1 MKKSGLIIIL
11 LSVFFTVSCNRS
23 KKEKEYVK
31 KVEHS
36 EETIAVGIYKATGYA
51 YTNVKYIAE
60 ALKIDAGIVYVT
72 LSDAD
77 LLKTKLENIDVL
89 LLPSL
94 SNTNI
99 VDKVDDEI
107 ATIITDFINKRGKG
121 AIAMCNGA
129 GVLSCTPG
137 YQSLNLIDIKF
148 NPGKAQ
154 KISTGITNFQ
164 LTEQGKQIFPEL
176 ADIESLYI
184 NLQKQP
190 VSIDVDT
197 SKNIN
202 VLGYTIEENKYPLFI
217 TSQNSNGRIA
227 VLNANVETTPGMRW
241 IIPRLVRWIENKD
254 FAWYEKNVVRP
265 EIYTK
270 EIVIDESKQN
280 EIKKL
285 IAQLNQGRKN
295 EVISAMDQLQEIYPW
310 AAAEQVR
317 SLLVEKTDDIKL
329 RAAEYLV
336 SIEYTMAMEDLD
348 KLIQKE
354 RSRKVREKL
363 TQYRNE
369 LDAMTEQN

>member
-1 MKKSGLIIIL
+1 M
-11 LSVFFTVSCNRS
+11 FFAISCNRS

-31 KVEHS
+31 KIEHS
-36 EETIAVGIYKATGYA
+36 EETIAVGIYKATGYE
-51 YTNVKYIAE
+51 YTNVKYLAE

-99 VDKVDDEI
+99 IDKVDDEI
-107 ATIITDFINKRGKG
+107 ATIITDFISKKGKG

-148 NPGKAQ
+148 NQEKVQ
-154 KISTGITNFQ
+154 EISPGITNFQ
-164 LTEQGKQIFPEL
+164 LTEQGKRIFPEL
-176 ADIESLYI
+176 ADVESLYI
-184 NLQKQP
+184 NLQRQP
-190 VSIDVDT
+190 VTLDVDT
-197 SKNIN
+197 TKNIH
-202 VLGYTIEENKYPLFI
+202 VLGYTNNEIAYPLFI
-217 TSQNSNGRIA
+217 ISENSNGRIA

-254 FAWYEKNVVRP
+254 FAWYEKNIVRP
-265 EIYTK
+265 EIYSSALVL
-270 EIVIDESKQN
+270 EESKKA
-280 EIKKL
+280 EIDKL

-295 EVISAMDQLQEIYPW
+295 EVISAMDKLQDIYPW

-336 SIEYTMAMEDLD
+336 SIEYTAAIEDLD

-354 RSRKVREKL
+354 RSRKVRERL